1 MTTISDRNFKQ
12 ANAEHLSQDTKNKVL
27 GFLEV
32 DAAYAAKLD
41 AFLLKHVEEILELDT
56 LREKRNRDLDDAEQ
70 GMRRDADL
78 SPREKVDYITFG
90 PFHAQK
96 KRTEWFIPQTFVALA
111 ERSGVY
117 QAALDSGAIL
127 IKTEIDRENANEFL
141 RKNSLEKTFAAAKD
155 AKDMTT
161 AITGPKIVP
170 PFGTQLKKK
179 Q

>member
-1 MTTISDRNFKQ
+1 MTTIKQ

-27 GFLEV
+27 GFLET
-32 DAAYAAKLD
+32 DKTYSAKMD
-41 AFLLKHVEEILELDT
+41 AFLSAHSEEVLELES
-56 LREKRNRDLDDAEQ
+56 LREKRNRELDDAEQ

-78 SPREKVDYITFG
+78 SPRDKVDSITFG

-96 KRTEWFIPQTFVALA
+96 KRTEWYIPQTFVALA
-111 ERSGVY
+111 ERAGVY

-127 IKTEIDRENANEFL
+127 IKTEIDRENATEFL

-161 AITGPKIVP
+161 SITGPKIVP
-170 PFGTQLKKK
+170 PFGAALKKK